1 MKEYDVIIRP
11 HVTEKSTE
19 QSATGKYTFIV
30 AKTATKIDIKNAVE
44 KLFNVK
50 VLSVNTVRY
59 DGKRKSRRQ
68 AGGEVIGYTPSY
80 KKAIVQIDTDPKA
93 ASYQTKGGKVVKA
106 DKKYK
111 NSIEEFGFIQ

>member
-59 DGKRKSRRQ
+59 DGKRKSRPLATFSFMACP
-68 AGGEVIGYTPSY
+68 AGFEPVT
-80 KKAIVQIDTDPKA
+80 
-93 ASYQTKGGKVVKA
+93 
-106 DKKYK
+106 
-111 NSIEEFGFIQ
+111 

>member
-30 AKTATKIDIKNAVE
+30 DKNATKIDVKNAVE

-50 VLSVNTVRY
+50 VVSVNTVRY

-68 AGGEVIGYTPSY
+68 AGGEVVGYTPSY
-80 KKAIVQIDTDPKA
+80 KKAIVQIDTDPKPVE
-93 ASYQTKGGKVVKA
+93 YTGKGGKVVKL

-111 NSIEEFGFIQ
+111 NSIEEFGYIQ